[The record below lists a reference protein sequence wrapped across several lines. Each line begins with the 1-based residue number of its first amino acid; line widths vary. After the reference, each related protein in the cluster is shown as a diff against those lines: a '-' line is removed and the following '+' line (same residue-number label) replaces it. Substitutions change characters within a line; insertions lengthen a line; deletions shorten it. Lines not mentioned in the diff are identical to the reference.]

1 MEKYLKRGLKMIDIK
16 EVNRMLEEFENEIN
30 ELRRSL

>member
-16 EVNRMLEEFENEIN
+16 EVNRMLESFEKEIN